1 MASAVMV
8 PISAATPAHLVMIS
22 ACSLRVR
29 DLDLEL
35 GAAHPPPGPP
45 GAAGGAARREQ
56 APGWAL
62 LPGVREPLVVQVVGE
77 LDELVHE
84 DHLLSRPWVGLRRA
98 LTVATAPGGHHT

>member
-1 MASAVMV
+1 MA
-8 PISAATPAHLVMIS
+8 PISAATSAHLVMKS
-22 ACSLRVR
+22 ACLLRVR

-45 GAAGGAARREQ
+45 GPPGAARREQ

-77 LDELVHE
+77 LGELVHE
-84 DHLLSRPWVGLRRA
+84 DHLLYRQWVGLRCA
-98 LTVATAPGGHHT
+98 LTVATGPGGHHT